1 RPRGTVPGRR
11 RVFADPFPGGAVRA
25 QGPVGRGSEETVSAD
40 RARPL
45 LAAERV
51 ERRFEGLR
59 AVDGVSIEAV
69 PGRITGLIGP
79 NGAGKSTL
87 LAVLAGTLPAFAGR
101 ILLDGA
107 DVTRLPAYQ
116 RAQRASC
123 APSSFPPSSRSSRCS
138 RTCWSACPGT
148 AETPWAAPC
157 GGDPTGGRTS
167 VPRSCGPE
175 RCWPALG

>member
-1 RPRGTVPGRR
+1 QMVLPSGTPS
-11 RVFADPFPGGAVRA
+11 P
-25 QGPVGRGSEETVSAD
+25 EETVSAD

-87 LAVLAGTLPAFAGR
+87 LAVLAGTLPASAGR
-101 ILLDGA
+101 ILLAGA
-107 DVTRLPAYQ
+107 DVPRLPAYR
-116 RAQRASC
+116 RA
-123 APSSFPPSSRSSRCS
+123 PP
-138 RTCWSACPGT
+138 
-148 AETPWAAPC
+148 
-157 GGDPTGGRTS
+157 
-167 VPRSCGPE
+167 V
-175 RCWPALG
+175 